1 LGLLSKSF
9 DLAAEAFGDAVG
21 GSMSADS
28 LRRVTEGWG
37 RGVAS
42 QRAEEAQQANAPA
55 QRGEG
60 PTTPRV
66 AAMAPIGGQANVS
79 SDGAMMLVRGEGWKE
94 VKLVAVSEVRVR
106 PPEERGGA
114 RPSRREGDPWVKLSQ
129 HSYQAGLWDAE
140 TFGLYQ
146 YAEALRRGLD
156 GWTKS
161 SSVNDGAAWIRRIT
175 ATNFPGMPQVVDWSH
190 AADHLWAVANAVG
203 GEQTP
208 AAQQW
213 AERHLDLL
221 WEGGVAQVVAS
232 LDQLELG
239 QARYAAEV
247 REAPDYFR
255 GNQERMRYAEFRAAG
270 QPIGSG
276 TAESAATTVVHHRMK
291 RQGRGWERSNG
302 QAMLAALS
310 ELHSGRFEQA
320 WRSI

>member
-1 LGLLSKSF
+1 MWSRVFPPLDQKLKLRPDHWSGGAARVATRLGLLSKSF

-129 HSYQAGLWDAE
+129 L
-140 TFGLYQ
+140 
-146 YAEALRRGLD
+146 
-156 GWTKS
+156 
-161 SSVNDGAAWIRRIT
+161 
-175 ATNFPGMPQVVDWSH
+175 AT
-190 AADHLWAVANAVG
+190 
-203 GEQTP
+203 
-208 AAQQW
+208 
-213 AERHLDLL
+213 
-221 WEGGVAQVVAS
+221 
-232 LDQLELG
+232 
-239 QARYAAEV
+239 
-247 REAPDYFR
+247 
-255 GNQERMRYAEFRAAG
+255 
-270 QPIGSG
+270 
-276 TAESAATTVVHHRMK
+276 
-291 RQGRGWERSNG
+291 
-302 QAMLAALS
+302 
-310 ELHSGRFEQA
+310 
-320 WRSI
+320 